1 MADAAE
7 GAHLAFSADTS
18 HSLKCSVRMRASA
31 WCALNSCP
39 DFISSAAAQH
49 SPSSCLASPTAC
61 RGHITE
67 TLVLALPHTAAGL
80 CQCR

>member
-1 MADAAE
+1 MADAAV

-31 WCALNSCP
+31 WCALNSWP
-39 DFISSAAAQH
+39 DFISSAAVQH

-61 RGHITE
+61 RRQTMDR
-67 TLVLALPHTAAGL
+67 LLLALLNEHRG
-80 CQCR
+80 